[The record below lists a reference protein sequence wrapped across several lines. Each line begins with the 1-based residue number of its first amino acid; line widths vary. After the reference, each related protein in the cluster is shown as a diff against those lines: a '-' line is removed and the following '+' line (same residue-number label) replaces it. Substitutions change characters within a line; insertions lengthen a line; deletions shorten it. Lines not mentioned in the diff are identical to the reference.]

1 MLGGEA
7 LGKSGLLD
15 FLRLSSHKGLNK
27 KNNFVLLIIFLC
39 YNMIVLIWLFVYIF
53 ETVLYL
59 H

>member
-27 KNNFVLLIIFLC
+27 KNNFVLLI
-39 YNMIVLIWLFVYIF
+39 
-53 ETVLYL
+53 
-59 H
+59 